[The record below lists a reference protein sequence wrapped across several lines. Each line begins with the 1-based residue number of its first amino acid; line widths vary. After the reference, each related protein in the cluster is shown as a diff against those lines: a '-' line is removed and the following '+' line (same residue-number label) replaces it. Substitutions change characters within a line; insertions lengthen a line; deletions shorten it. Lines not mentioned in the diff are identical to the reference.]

1 MADKTTLLLPG
12 KRLSVPKVLKRV
24 VQITLAVGLT
34 SLVALA
40 VIAGNTMLTDKKAK
54 MVKGFDQWLSF
65 INRPDI
71 MATMVLTAFV
81 TVMLV
86 YWQRDQ
92 ERGR

>member
-1 MADKTTLLLPG
+1 MADKTTLVLPG
-12 KRLSVPKVLKRV
+12 KRFSVPKFLKRV
-24 VQITLAVGLT
+24 VQITFAVTLT

-54 MVKGFDQWLSF
+54 LLKGVDQWLSF

-71 MATMVLTAFV
+71 LATMVLTAFV
-81 TVMLV
+81 TVMVV

>member
-1 MADKTTLLLPG
+1 MADKTTLVLPG
-12 KRLSVPKVLKRV
+12 KRLSVPKVLKRLL
-24 VQITLAVGLT
+24 QITLAVGLT

-40 VIAGNTMLTDKKAK
+40 VIAGNMMLTDKKAK
-54 MVKGFDQWLSF
+54 IFKGIDQWLAF

>member
-1 MADKTTLLLPG
+1 MTEKTTLVLPG
-12 KRLSVPKVLKRV
+12 KRLSVPKVFKRL
-24 VQITLAVGLT
+24 VQITLAVSLT

-40 VIAGNTMLTDKKAK
+40 VIAGNTMLTDKKAQ
-54 MVKGFDQWLSF
+54 MLKGFDQWMSF

-71 MATMVLTAFV
+71 LATMVLTAFV

-92 ERGR
+92 ERSR